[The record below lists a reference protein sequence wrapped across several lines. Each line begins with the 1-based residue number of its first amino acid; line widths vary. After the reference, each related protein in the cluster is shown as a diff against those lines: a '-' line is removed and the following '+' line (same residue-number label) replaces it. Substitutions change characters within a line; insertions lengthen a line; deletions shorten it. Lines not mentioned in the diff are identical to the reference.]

1 MPWTHHALAL
11 EESDKMAEALGRF
24 REVAGTVP
32 SEPRDIALLDNVVH
46 RAEGSA
52 LPVQPSGKLIPGT
65 HRALDMTPCIPFLV
79 EEGSEVVHIWSQGTT
94 AQAGN
99 HLVVRSQQQSD
110 VGAALCQV

>member
-1 MPWTHHALAL
+1 
-11 EESDKMAEALGRF
+11 MAEALGRF

-32 SEPRDIALLDNVVH
+32 AEPGDIALLDSVVH

-65 HRALDMTPCIPFLV
+65 QRALDMTPCIPFLV
-79 EEGSEVVHIWSQGTT
+79 EEGGEVVHIWSQGTT

-99 HLVVRSQQQSD
+99 HGRPDKEVFEHGLLLFSVDWKRRRIARFD
-110 VGAALCQV
+110 HAK